1 MTRSVR
7 QTPFLSNTARESEKK
22 DKQLAH
28 QRERK
33 WVHDHL
39 QPENVGEDFDLPTPH
54 EHPKSGR
61 DSFAKKGKALA
72 QGEAS
77 AHRK

>member
-7 QTPFLSNTARESEKK
+7 QTPFLSNTTRESEKK

-33 WVHDHL
+33 WLHDHL
-39 QPENVGEDFDLPTPH
+39 QPESVGEDFDIVDHH

-61 DSFAKKGKALA
+61 DTFAKKGKALA
-72 QGEAS
+72 QGEPS